1 MPYIFAQKLGQL
13 NAVTHLAKGL
23 GNLAHLFWNQDIAH
37 EYFHLCKQ
45 YILKCM
51 CMEMRTLTFNENVW
65 MPTHMYVQVKK
76 EHFPKSLIPVVC

>member
-37 EYFHLCKQ
+37 ECFHLCIKAI
-45 YILKCM
+45 YSKVYVHG
-51 CMEMRTLTFNENVW
+51 NENLDI
-65 MPTHMYVQVKK
+65 Q
-76 EHFPKSLIPVVC
+76 